1 MSLFLILLKYLLF
14 IISFCKK
21 KIKVAI
27 SGDGADELFGGY
39 PRYKNISRL
48 WRKLG
53 RSPKFLQ
60 RKIQLFPYILSNSK
74 YKFLKSFGKKI
85 RKISHSSIESLYN
98 DELSRWRPDEGM
110 YEKNLEI
117 KSNFNK
123 VFNYQVSNISDYRYM
138 MFRDLITYLPSNLL
152 VKIDRASMANSL
164 EVRSPYLDPSL
175 VKFVWSLPDNFLFK
189 ENIDK
194 FILRDILSKKFSSKI
209 YARKKQGLNH
219 R

>member
-1 MSLFLILLKYLLF
+1 MW
-14 IISFCKK
+14 KK
-21 KIKVAI
+21 LA
-27 SGDGADELFGGY
+27 
-39 PRYKNISRL
+39 
-48 WRKLG
+48 

-60 RKIQLFPYILSNSK
+60 RKIELLPYILSNSK

-110 YEKNLEI
+110 YDKNLDA
-117 KSNFNK
+117 KSNFNQ
-123 VFNYQVSNISDYRYM
+123 VFNYQVSDISDYRYM

-175 VKFVWSLPDNFLFK
+175 VKFVWSLPDNFLLKKILINLFFVIFCQK
-189 ENIDK
+189 NSQVK
-194 FILRDILSKKFSSKI
+194 FMLEKNK
-209 YARKKQGLNH
+209 GLNH
-219 R
+219 H